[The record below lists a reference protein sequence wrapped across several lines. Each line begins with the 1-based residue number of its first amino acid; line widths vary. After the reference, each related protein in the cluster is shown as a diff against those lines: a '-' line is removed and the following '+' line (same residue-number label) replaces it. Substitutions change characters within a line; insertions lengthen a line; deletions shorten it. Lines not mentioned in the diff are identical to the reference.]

1 VEAFFARFVEFS
13 KELNTEER
21 RSLAENLDEE
31 QLAIFDLLT
40 RPGPPLTDN
49 ERRQVKRVAESLL
62 GLLEGEKL
70 VLDWRKQQ
78 QARAAVRLAVETTL
92 DELPQSYGPDIYRE
106 KCYVVCLHVFD
117 SYFDDGGSV
126 YAEERRAA

>member
-1 VEAFFARFVEFS
+1 MEAFFARLVEFS

-92 DELPQSYGPDIYRE
+92 DEPP
-106 KCYVVCLHVFD
+106 V
-117 SYFDDGGSV
+117 GGMTTW
-126 YAEERRAA
+126 